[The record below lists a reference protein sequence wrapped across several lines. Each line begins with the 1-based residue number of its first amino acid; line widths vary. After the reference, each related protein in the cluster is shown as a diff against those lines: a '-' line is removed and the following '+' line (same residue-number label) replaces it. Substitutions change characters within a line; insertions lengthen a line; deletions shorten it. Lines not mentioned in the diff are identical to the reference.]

1 MPRHVESGHDSLNIS
16 FSTGSN
22 QSEDDPPKH
31 PGYVTLLPSDLA
43 DHSTWD
49 RTMSEAVLPSL
60 SNVADHPKVNK
71 THATGYSKLKPA
83 EEMVMLL
90 RSKLGEG
97 EAGRWE
103 GVWSQSSTI
112 ACVACPATY
121 EHQKR
126 RHRTHTVHTATL
138 NGWHPLKPL
147 ADIATTLGLSLTV
160 STTVLNKNCPM
171 YKKLSL
177 INNQSVSPIS
187 QKMLWYGMDAS
198 DVIASEKTGDHT
210 SVPSHVQVRHHDGV
224 ARRVKAWGDYSIL
237 KDVEVVQQYIARCK
251 AEDAAS

>member
-1 MPRHVESGHDSLNIS
+1 MPRHLGSGHDSLNIS

-31 PGYVTLLPSDLA
+31 PGYVTSLPGDLA

-49 RTMSEAVLPSL
+49 PTMSEVVLPSV
-60 SNVADHPKVNK
+60 SNVSYHPEVDETIGADYPHIR
-71 THATGYSKLKPA
+71 AA
-83 EEMVMLL
+83 EELVTLL
-90 RSKLGEG
+90 QSKLGED
-97 EAGRWE
+97 EPGRWE
-103 GVWSQSSTI
+103 GVWSQSTTI
-112 ACVACPATY
+112 PCVACPATY

-147 ADIATTLGLSLTV
+147 ADIATTLGLSLAI
-160 STTVLNKNCPM
+160 STTVQNKNCPM
-171 YKKLSL
+171 FKRLSL
-177 INNQSVSPIS
+177 VNNQQVSPIS

-198 DVIASEKTGDHT
+198 DVIASEKSGDHT
-210 SVPSHVQVRHHDGV
+210 SVSSHVQVRHHDGV

-237 KDVEVVQQYIARCK
+237 KDIEVVQQYIARCK